1 MFRIDLRRGSTR
13 YRAVEDLARLPKPV
27 HRERQLFCALKVCQP
42 SVDFQKAVGR
52 VPRVRRSRWGW
63 RGHRGGIVLDLS
75 VGADANEQRTSANLQ
90 LIYWSQPVTVFY
102 FWCLPGF
109 AYHAVNNQHK
119 PTSCDLVASNADAGY
134 SKAGDRFCSILSHR
148 GALFSAWLRNMSAS
162 RSKSNWTHYKL
173 RLSPLPK

>member
-27 HRERQLFCALKVCQP
+27 RRERQLFCALKVCQP

-75 VGADANEQRTSANLQ
+75 VGADANEQR
-90 LIYWSQPVTVFY
+90 
-102 FWCLPGF
+102 
-109 AYHAVNNQHK
+109 NQCE
-119 PTSCDLVASNADAGY
+119 PTTHILVAACDCILLLVSSRLRLPRREQPTQANILRSRGFERRRGLL
-134 SKAGDRFCSILSHR
+134 KGWRSILLHLEPSWSAFLSLAAKYER
-148 GALFSAWLRNMSAS
+148 FALQIQLD
-162 RSKSNWTHYKL
+162 
-173 RLSPLPK
+173 PL